1 MPQIFGEGAS
11 TVSVFSGRG
20 RSVLLVDDNQ
30 FLVDAVTRLLEWE
43 GYACLS
49 AANGAQGVLLAELHR
64 PDIAVLDYDLPDTD
78 GVAIAQR
85 LAENACRPGTLIM
98 ISGHEVPD
106 IGALLASR
114 VIDHF
119 IRKPV
124 SPEALLAQLHASA

>member
-1 MPQIFGEGAS
+1 MNLY
-11 TVSVFSGRG
+11 TGRG

-43 GYACLS
+43 GYNCLS
-49 AANGAQGVLLAELHR
+49 AANGMQGVLLAELHR

-78 GVAIAQR
+78 GIAIAQR
-85 LAENACRPGTLIM
+85 LAENACRPATLIM
-98 ISGHEVPD
+98 ISGNDVPD
-106 IGALLASR
+106 VGALLSSR

-124 SPEALLAQLHASA
+124 SPEALLAQLQASA